1 MYHFYNYDRVINV
14 SFYLKSD
21 TLITPYNN
29 LYTQSRNLYLTPKPK
44 LKRDPKGHIFLKQK

>member
-14 SFYLKSD
+14 SIYLKSD

-29 LYTQSRNLYLTPKPK
+29 PYNQSRNLYLTPKPK